1 MRRAQSRWGYNLI
14 HRGGA
19 EDAEGGHFCLSG
31 DDDKQKDSYE
41 KEKDRKAYSLEAVC
55 IQILPKG
62 QALSV
67 GALAPVTRYKT
78 YLPRSTR
85 RVYNLLS
92 FCVLRA
98 LRGDILPRMLCPSEI
113 RDGVRSVVFAQ
124 SPSPDWAKQI
134 FSANSASLRLL
145 LNSM

>member
-1 MRRAQSRWGYNLI
+1 M
-14 HRGGA
+14 
-19 EDAEGGHFCLSG
+19 SG

-41 KEKDRKAYSLEAVC
+41 KENDQKAHSLEVVC
-55 IQILPKG
+55 IQSMPKG

-98 LRGDILPRMLCPSEI
+98 LRGDIPSRMLCPSEF
-113 RDGVRSVVFAQ
+113 RDGFRPVVFAQ
-124 SPSPDWAKQI
+124 SPSPDWAKHI
-134 FSANSASLRLL
+134 FSANSVSLR
-145 LNSM
+145 